1 MSVGQRPVSRFWA
14 CFFSPSLFALLWTL
28 KIKKTRIWILFFI
41 LFSIELELYYLLLN
55 ELETLDANFL
65 DELTILVA
73 NFLDELFVFGL
84 LLSALMIFNAFIW
97 CVVHIYLMYRW
108 TSEFNLKNFGYESKA
123 EWTKAQENSDKLTD
137 PE

>member
-28 KIKKTRIWILFFI
+28 KIKKTRIWILIII
-41 LFSIELELYYLLLN
+41 LSSFGTSAVSLLAELAI
-55 ELETLDANFL
+55 LDVNLL
-65 DELTILVA
+65 DELSVFIFVA
-73 NFLDELFVFGL
+73 IVIFGAIIQ
-84 LLSALMIFNAFIW
+84 S
-97 CVVHIYLMYRW
+97 VVPIYFMYRW